1 MKMLRLVMGLL
12 VLLISQSNADV
23 NIKEVNTTVK
33 HELEL
38 DKILK
43 ISQCPLNST
52 KTGKRYDGPENLT
65 DVYTGPGMTYKKVS
79 NHKAS
84 KIFKKPIYIRVNKE
98 TTLYEECSYED
109 WSKVRSVKPTSYA
122 LINSHRG
129 WIESKYI
136 HIANQKVQINKKQTD
151 SNLKITNPDIVCH
164 LMKDEGMDMNS
175 LGWKDYYGIGCY
187 SHSKE
192 IETNDVRMT
201 LAYYVNGSDLDT
213 VSDIKFM
220 LNVFTE
226 ESDIQLVHTE
236 LLEASKLLSPHIIN
250 EQLSDEVAALIL
262 TGTPGNVV
270 INGVNIEVLKKV
282 WPTGKGYEIQVIFK

>member
-1 MKMLRLVMGLL
+1 MKKLLVIITICVVITTGIQVYNYVTIKKFQNNIVTNISDDSVSTIQKTINVQTENITASKDLL
-12 VLLISQSNADV
+12 VLCGYYNKFEEHESDLIQLKSLNQT
-23 NIKEVNTTVK
+23 KEI
-33 HELEL
+33 LEVTLVIQRQYL
-38 DKILK
+38 DDLK
-43 ISQCPLNST
+43 Q
-52 KTGKRYDGPENLT
+52 
-65 DVYTGPGMTYKKVS
+65 TYKT
-79 NHKAS
+79 HCT
-84 KIFKKPIYIRVNKE
+84 NKE
-98 TTLYEECSYED
+98 
-109 WSKVRSVKPTSYA
+109 
-122 LINSHRG
+122 
-129 WIESKYI
+129 
-136 HIANQKVQINKKQTD
+136 QTN
-151 SNLKITNPDIVCH
+151 SNLKITDPNIVCH

-236 LLEASKLLSPHIIN
+236 LLDAAKLLSPHIIN

-262 TGTPGNVV
+262 RGTPGNVV